1 MPNWPTGKRTG
12 NAQIRSVTGETRQT
26 RLTIQGGKKMLKK
39 LMKKEEGFTLAEL
52 LIVVAIIAVLVAVS
66 IPIFTAQLEKSR
78 ESTDMANLRAA
89 KAAAVS
95 AYLTQ
100 EAPLFNDGAMEACSY
115 DATKGILVTGTSAPA
130 CGKGT
135 DSAPND
141 DSFYTNEYGYKGAS
155 VADKKIVITPSG
167 DTFTVCFEGATGDAT
182 PIGYNETSSTTG
194 GGTTGG

>member
-1 MPNWPTGKRTG
+1 MPSWPTGKRTG

-26 RLTIQGGKKMLKK
+26 RLIIQGGKKMLKK

-78 ESTDMANLRAA
+78 ESTDFANLRAA

-95 AYLTQ
+95 ALLTD
-100 EAPLFNDGAMEACSY
+100 ESPLVSIDADGKRTIVACSY
-115 DATKGILVTGTSAPA
+115 DIESGTLVAGAERADA

-135 DSAPND
+135 DQQPND
-141 DSFYTNEYGYKGAS
+141 STVYTNEYGYDGHS
-155 VADKKIVITPSG
+155 VAGQRIVVEEATGEGNSGKIVVHFTDQTGTPLG
-167 DTFTVCFEGATGDAT
+167 
-182 PIGYNETSSTTG
+182 
-194 GGTTGG
+194 